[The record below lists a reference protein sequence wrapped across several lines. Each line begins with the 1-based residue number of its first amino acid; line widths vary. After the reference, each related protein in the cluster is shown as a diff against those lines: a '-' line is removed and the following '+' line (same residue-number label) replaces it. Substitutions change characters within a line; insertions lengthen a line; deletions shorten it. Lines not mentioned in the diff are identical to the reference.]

1 MIVVDTS
8 AWVEHFRG
16 RSHPVAAKLKALIEE
31 RADLAI
37 TEAIL
42 MEVLAGA
49 PSGEALARIRSQL
62 VALPILRLEG
72 LADYEEAALIY
83 RSCRAAGQTI
93 RNQIDCLIAVPT
105 IRQGAS
111 LLHSDRDFETIA
123 RHTSLRLVAEDSPP
137 AHAGGVRGPGSG
149 GPSPAAPGRDARR
162 PPRARR

>member
-8 AWVEHFRG
+8 AWVEHLRG
-16 RSHPVAAKLKALIEE
+16 RPHPIAARLKALIED

-72 LADYEEAALIY
+72 LADFEEASLIY
-83 RSCRAAGQTI
+83 RTCRAAGQTL

-105 IRQGAS
+105 IRHGAS
-111 LLHSDRDFETIA
+111 LLHSDKDFETIA
-123 RHTSLRLVAEDSPP
+123 RHTALKLVA
-137 AHAGGVRGPGSG
+137 
-149 GPSPAAPGRDARR
+149 
-162 PPRARR
+162 